1 MNEMIAVMGIGDV
14 LMIWMMIE
22 MVMNDGE
29 QMFPTK
35 SFTVTRRIRFYLFE
49 TTSK

>member
-1 MNEMIAVMGIGDV
+1 MNEMIAGMGIGDV
-14 LMIWMMIE
+14 LMIWMIE